1 MCRSYSYHEEVL
13 FTSISSP
20 HVSLTMVSHCCFNSD
35 CQSETIRKEQLL
47 CGCSQIGSSSSS
59 NSTIPCFGER
69 GVLTSICTAPLGG
82 NYRIYVDGLYR
93 DVSDVCTTVLYCT
106 TAFGRSCSLQPALYG
121 CFQIGSTRRS
131 NHAIPWL
138 GQPGGWASVLFL
150 QQLTAF

>member
-82 NYRIYVDGLYR
+82 NYRIYVDVMLYT
-93 DVSDVCTTVLYCT
+93 VMYPMCALLSCTVQRPL
-106 TAFGRSCSLQPALYG
+106 AEAALYSLL
-121 CFQIGSTRRS
+121 STGVFRLAVRGE
-131 NHAIPWL
+131 AIMRYH
-138 GQPGGWASVLFL
+138 G
-150 QQLTAF
+150 